1 MSGKIAFEGIGEVRA
16 TFYAADGVAEGQ
28 VVKVTENGTVG
39 LCAAGESFCGVARS
53 AWDGCAGVQVG
64 GFAEVSTQDAN
75 VTAGYVALVADGNG
89 GVKKAG
95 DGENGRELLVVL
107 VDAGMATV
115 KL

>member
-1 MSGKIAFEGIGEVRA
+1 MSGKIAFEGIGEVRT

-28 VVKVTENGTVG
+28 VVKVTEDGTVG
-39 LCAAGESFCGVARS
+39 PCAAGESFCGVARS
-53 AWDGCAGVQVG
+53 VWDGCAGVQVG
-64 GFAEVSTQDAN
+64 GFAEVSTRDAN
-75 VTAGYVALVADGNG
+75 VTAGYVSLAADGQG

-107 VDAGMATV
+107 VDAGVATV